1 MFRTPPPIRLPST
14 MPPESNEEHVRQ
26 VYGEIAP
33 AYEVLFPGLHRY
45 GDRVERFL
53 AETVKPGCRVLDV
66 GCGTG
71 LLTRGLEPSVEVV
84 GLDLS
89 PEMLELARQGR
100 PSGTWRVHS
109 YHQPIASELGRFDV
123 ALVIGCLD
131 FCEDLRQVLEHLT
144 AALKPGGRMLFTV
157 LERRAGLDGHE
168 VPRRQVR
175 TAGPGVWLSFASFE
189 ETAQAVSSVGLQPV
203 SYSHAPGWVHLTE
216 QRTMYF
222 GWWDVARR

>member
-1 MFRTPPPIRLPST
+1 MPLTPPPVRFLPA
-14 MPPESNEEHVRQ
+14 MPPGSNEEHIRQ

-33 AYEVLFPGLHRY
+33 AYEVFFPGLHRY

-53 AETVKPGCRVLDV
+53 AGAVSPGCRVLDV

-71 LLTRGLEPSVEVV
+71 LLTRELEVSVQVV

-89 PEMLELARQGR
+89 PEMLEVARQGR
-100 PSGTWRVHS
+100 PSGIWRVHS
-109 YHQPIASELGRFDV
+109 YHQPIPPDLGRFDV
-123 ALVIGCLD
+123 ALAIGCLD
-131 FCEDLRQVLEHLT
+131 FCENLREVLEHLT

-157 LERRAGLDGHE
+157 LERRQGLDGHE

-175 TAGPGVWLSFASFE
+175 TAGPSVWLSFPSFE
-189 ETAQAVSSVGLQPV
+189 ETALAVTGAGLQPL
-203 SYSHAPGWVHLTE
+203 SYAHAPGWVHLTE

-222 GWWDVARR
+222 GWWDVVRR

>member
-1 MFRTPPPIRLPST
+1 MPPPT
-14 MPPESNEEHVRQ
+14 NEEHVRQ

-33 AYEVLFPGLHRY
+33 AYEVLFPSLHRY

-53 AETVKPGCRVLDV
+53 ADTVKPGCRVLDV

-71 LLTRGLEPSVEVV
+71 LLTRGLEDSVQVV

-109 YHQPIASELGRFDV
+109 YHQPIPSELGRFDV
-123 ALVIGCLD
+123 ALAIGCLD
-131 FCEDLRQVLEHLT
+131 FCEDLRLVLQHLG
-144 AALKPGGRMLFTV
+144 AALRPGGRMLFTV
-157 LERRAGLDGHE
+157 LERRPGLDGHE
-168 VPRRQVR
+168 VPRRQVS
-175 TAGPGVWLSFASFE
+175 TAGPPVWLSFPSFE
-189 ETAQAVSSVGLQPV
+189 ETSAALAASGLLPLG
-203 SYSHAPGWVHLTE
+203 YAHAPGWIHLTE

-222 GWWDVARR
+222 GWWDVVRP

>member
-1 MFRTPPPIRLPST
+1 MLPTPIPIRFMPS
-14 MPPESNEEHVRQ
+14 MPSVSNEEHVRQ

-53 AETVKPGCRVLDV
+53 AETVKPGGRVLDV

-71 LLTRGLEPSVEVV
+71 LLTRELEQSVHVV

-89 PEMLELARQGR
+89 PEMLEVARQGR
-100 PSGTWRVHS
+100 PSGTWQVHS
-109 YHQPIASELGRFDV
+109 YHQPIPPELGRFDV

-131 FCEDLRQVLEHLT
+131 FCENLHQVLEHLT
-144 AALKPGGRMLFTV
+144 SALKPGGRMLFTV

-175 TAGPGVWLSFASFE
+175 TAGPSVWLSFPSFE
-189 ETAQAVSSVGLQPV
+189 ETARAVSTAGLQPL
-203 SYSHAPGWVHLTE
+203 SYAHAPGWVHLTE

>member
-1 MFRTPPPIRLPST
+1 MAAPT
-14 MPPESNEEHVRQ
+14 NEEHVRQ

-33 AYEVLFPGLHRY
+33 AYEVLFPALHRY

-53 AETVKPGCRVLDV
+53 AEAVAPGCRVLDV

-71 LLTRGLEPSVEVV
+71 LLTRGLADSVEVV

-109 YHQPIASELGRFDV
+109 YHEPLPPELGRFDV
-123 ALVIGCLD
+123 VLAIGCLD
-131 FCEDLRQVLEHLT
+131 FCEDLRRVLGHFST
-144 AALKPGGRMLFTV
+144 AMKPGARMLFTV
-157 LERRAGLDGHE
+157 LERRPGLEGHE
-168 VPRRQVR
+168 APRRQVQ
-175 TAGPGVWLSFASFE
+175 TAGPEVWLSFPSFE
-189 ETAQAVSSVGLQPV
+189 ETALALTAAGLLPLG
-203 SYSHAPGWVHLTE
+203 YTHAPGWVHLTE

>member
-1 MFRTPPPIRLPST
+1 MLPTPVPIRFVPT
-14 MPPESNEEHVRQ
+14 MPPGSNEEHVRQ

-53 AETVKPGCRVLDV
+53 AESVRPGGRVLDV

-71 LLTRGLEPSVEVV
+71 LLTRELEPSVQVV
-84 GLDLS
+84 GVDLS

-109 YHQPIASELGRFDV
+109 YHQPFPEDLGRFDV

-131 FCEDLRQVLEHLT
+131 FCDNLRQVLEYLT
-144 AALKPGGRMLFTV
+144 ATLKPGGRMLFTV

-175 TAGPGVWLSFASFE
+175 TAGPPVWLTFPSFE
-189 ETAQAVSSVGLQPV
+189 ETALAVAAVGLQPLG
-203 SYSHAPGWVHLTE
+203 YAHAPGWVHLTE

-222 GWWDVARR
+222 GWWDVVRR

>member
-1 MFRTPPPIRLPST
+1 MR
-14 MPPESNEEHVRQ
+14 PESNEEHVRQ

-33 AYEVLFPGLHRY
+33 AYEVLFPALHRY

-53 AETVKPGCRVLDV
+53 AGAVRPEGRVLDV

-71 LLTRGLEPSVEVV
+71 LLTRELEKSVQVV

-89 PEMLELARQGR
+89 PEMLEVARQGR
-100 PSGTWRVHS
+100 GSGTWRVHS
-109 YHQPIASELGRFDV
+109 YHQPIPSDLGRFDV

-131 FCEDLRQVLEHLT
+131 FCENLLQVLEYLT

-157 LERRAGLDGHE
+157 LERRTGLDGHE

-175 TAGPGVWLSFASFE
+175 TAGPSVWLSFPSFE
-189 ETAQAVSSVGLQPV
+189 ETALAVAAAGLQPL
-203 SYSHAPGWVHLTE
+203 SYAHAPGWVHLTE

>member
-1 MFRTPPPIRLPST
+1 MVPDT
-14 MPPESNEEHVRQ
+14 NEEHVRQ

-33 AYEVLFPGLHRY
+33 AYEVLFPALHRY

-53 AETVKPGCRVLDV
+53 AEAVMPGCRVLDV

-71 LLTRGLEPSVEVV
+71 LLTRTLDRSVDLV

-89 PEMLELARQGR
+89 SEMLELARQGR

-109 YHQPIASELGRFDV
+109 YHQPIPEELGHFDV
-123 ALVIGCLD
+123 VLAVGCLD
-131 FCEDLRQVLEHLT
+131 FCEDLHQVLGHLT
-144 AALKPGGRMLFTV
+144 AALRPGGRMLFTV
-157 LERRAGLDGHE
+157 LERRPGLDGHE

-175 TAGPGVWLSFASFE
+175 TAGPAVWVSFPSFE
-189 ETAQAVSSVGLQPV
+189 ETALALRAVGLRPRA
-203 SYSHAPGWVHLTE
+203 YAHGPGWVHLME

-222 GWWDVARR
+222 GWWDVERR